1 MKDQTQHIYS
11 IKSSLSDLEEL
22 LTNDKSFSLST
33 HLRLREKLNEAKHG
47 LEKLNNQINSSLL
60 TFFDKEI
67 SSLKQN
73 ISSLELEKNNL
84 MTETQ
89 IKNENLIN
97 TPINYADTSNVK
109 NNAIKEEVLVNAD
122 PVYSEPEPT
131 IEEAQPFSEKTSPK
145 VENKEQ
151 SLHEKL
157 SEQSKNND
165 LNSTLEQKVVFQN
178 LSFDA
183 NDRIYFQNELFN
195 GDPYKFH
202 VSLKKMQECESF
214 EFLEKL
220 VNNQLAAEFN
230 WFDKGDIVTKLLTI
244 IKDKTQ

>member
-1 MKDQTQHIYS
+1 VKDQTQHIYS